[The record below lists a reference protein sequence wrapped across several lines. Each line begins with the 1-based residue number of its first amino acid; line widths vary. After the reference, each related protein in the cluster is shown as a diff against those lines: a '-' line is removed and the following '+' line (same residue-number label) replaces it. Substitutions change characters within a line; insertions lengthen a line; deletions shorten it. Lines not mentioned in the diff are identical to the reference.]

1 MKKYICVDKKT
12 LKVKNF
18 ASFMEEESGKYRVA
32 DLDKGII
39 LKRIFDTE
47 KSIKVLLEV
56 HYNIK

>member
-18 ASFMEEESGKYRVA
+18 ASFMEEESEKYRIA

-56 HYNIK
+56 HYTIK